1 MTCFVPLKC
10 WEASERQQNGRKQI
24 YFGKRRKHSDM
35 RAEVKCGQCIG
46 CRLDRS
52 REWAIRCAHEAKE
65 HSENC
70 FITLTYAED
79 PVTLIHADFQKFMKK
94 LRRALPG
101 QRFQY
106 YMAGEYGSV
115 YDANGTK
122 KDGLLGRPHFHML
135 LFGYDFPDRVFYKR
149 SPSGIAMYNSEFL
162 SDRWGHG
169 HAVLQDFSIE
179 AAAYVARYV
188 TKKITG
194 DRAAEHYTKVDVTTG
209 EIIEVEPEY
218 NRMSLKPAIGKRWL
232 EKYYADVYP
241 KDFVTEGGIKF
252 KPPRYYDKMFEHL
265 DPAKMAEIKEKR
277 QEVARAERDTPERL
291 ETRHEVKKLQ
301 AKRLLRPL

>member
-1 MTCFVPLKC
+1 MSVP
-10 WEASERQQNGRKQI
+10 
-24 YFGKRRKHSDM
+24 
-35 RAEVKCGQCIG
+35 CGQCIG

-79 PVTLIHADFQKFMKK
+79 PVTLIHADFQKFMKR

-101 QRFQY
+101 KPIQY

-115 YDANGTK
+115 YDQNGVK
-122 KDGLLGRPHFHML
+122 KDGLLGRPHFHLL
-135 LFGYDFPDRVFYKR
+135 LFGHDFPDRVFYKR
-149 SPSGIAMYNSEFL
+149 SPSGIPMYNSEL
-162 SDRWGHG
+162 LDDRWGKG

-194 DRAAEHYTKVDVTTG
+194 DNAKEHYTKVDVTTG
-209 EIIEVEPEY
+209 EIIDVTPEY
-218 NRMSLKPAIGKRWL
+218 NRMSLKPAIGKKWL
-232 EKYYADVYP
+232 EKYYSDVYP

-252 KPPRYYDKMFEHL
+252 RPPRYYDKYFEHL
-265 DPAKMAEIKEKR
+265 DPAKMAEIKEERQDVARLESKTPQRLEAMEECKKR
-277 QEVARAERDTPERL
+277 QAERL
-291 ETRHEVKKLQ
+291 I
-301 AKRLLRPL
+301 RPL